1 MLLIVKLLFVE
12 SSFDNI
18 LLFEIPGAKT
28 KLIFG
33 FKVNFIMKHLGVLL
47 MILMMISC
55 GSSSNKF
62 KDSFNRAYQARDAG
76 GLNASVTGSACS
88 INSAKAEES
97 AKKAASYHLRS
108 LLGNQRYK
116 TEYEIVRE
124 YVEGEKRC
132 FEIQARAKP
141 I

>member
-1 MLLIVKLLFVE
+1 
-12 SSFDNI
+12 
-18 LLFEIPGAKT
+18 
-28 KLIFG
+28 
-33 FKVNFIMKHLGVLL
+33 MKHVGVLL
-47 MILMMISC
+47 MILIMISC

-62 KDSFNRAYQARDAG
+62 KDSFNPAYQARDAG

-88 INSAKAEES
+88 IKAAKAEDS

-132 FEIQARAKP
+132 FDCLLYTSPSPRDKRQSRMPSSA
-141 I
+141 

>member
-1 MLLIVKLLFVE
+1 MK
-12 SSFDNI
+12 
-18 LLFEIPGAKT
+18 KT
-28 KLIFG
+28 FG
-33 FKVNFIMKHLGVLL
+33 YTDFIMKHFGVLL
-47 MILMMISC
+47 MTLMMISC

-62 KDSFNRAYQARDAG
+62 KDSFNPTYQARDAG

-88 INSAKAEES
+88 IKAAKAEDS

>member
-1 MLLIVKLLFVE
+1 MK
-12 SSFDNI
+12 
-18 LLFEIPGAKT
+18 KT
-28 KLIFG
+28 FG
-33 FKVNFIMKHLGVLL
+33 YTDFIMKYVGVLL
-47 MILMMISC
+47 MIWMMISC

-62 KDSFNRAYQARDAG
+62 KDSFNPAYQARDAG

-88 INSAKAEES
+88 INSAKAEDS

>member
-1 MLLIVKLLFVE
+1 
-12 SSFDNI
+12 
-18 LLFEIPGAKT
+18 
-28 KLIFG
+28 
-33 FKVNFIMKHLGVLL
+33 MKYVGVLL
-47 MILMMISC
+47 MTLMMISC
-55 GSSSNKF
+55 SSSSNKF
-62 KDSFNRAYQARDAG
+62 KDSFNPAYQARDAG

-88 INSAKAEES
+88 INAAKAEDS

-116 TEYEIVRE
+116 TEYETVRE

>member
-1 MLLIVKLLFVE
+1 MKKTFGYTDFSMKYAGFLF
-12 SSFDNI
+12 
-18 LLFEIPGAKT
+18 
-28 KLIFG
+28 
-33 FKVNFIMKHLGVLL
+33 

-62 KDSFNRAYQARDAG
+62 KDSFNPTYQARDAG

-88 INSAKAEES
+88 INEAKAEDS

-116 TEYEIVRE
+116 TE
-124 YVEGEKRC
+124 
-132 FEIQARAKP
+132 
-141 I
+141 

>member
-1 MLLIVKLLFVE
+1 MT
-12 SSFDNI
+12 SDQTNI
-18 LLFEIPGAKT
+18 HSRKKT
-28 KLIFG
+28 FG
-33 FKVNFIMKHLGVLL
+33 YTDVNMKYVGVLL
-47 MILMMISC
+47 IIIATISC

-62 KDSFNRAYQARDAG
+62 KDSFNPAYQARDAG

-88 INSAKAEES
+88 IKAAKAEDS

-116 TEYEIVRE
+116 TEYETVRE

>member
-1 MLLIVKLLFVE
+1 MMSEFL
-12 SSFDNI
+12 SNDYSFLKKN
-18 LLFEIPGAKT
+18 
-28 KLIFG
+28 FG
-33 FKVNFIMKHLGVLL
+33 YTDFIMKYVGVLL

-62 KDSFNRAYQARDAG
+62 KDSFNPAYQARDAG

-88 INSAKAEES
+88 IKAARAEDS

-116 TEYEIVRE
+116 TEYETVRE

>member
-1 MLLIVKLLFVE
+1 
-12 SSFDNI
+12 
-18 LLFEIPGAKT
+18 
-28 KLIFG
+28 
-33 FKVNFIMKHLGVLL
+33 MKYVGVLL

-62 KDSFNRAYQARDAG
+62 KDSFNTAYQAREAC
-76 GLNASVTGSACS
+76 GLKASVKGSACT
-88 INSAKAEES
+88 ITAAKAEDS

-116 TEYEIVRE
+116 TKYETVRE